1 MSTIFSYAKPISI
14 FKWWEFYAKKIFRSE
29 AFSLRQCQHPFPG
42 RNTQCLKMIDFSQT
56 KYFLKGKHWWSGFFA
71 LVWLPV
77 TTYELSTRIW
87 LPLELIDKCVYFA
100 KTRGENT
107 HFLHKLFRLLATNS
121 RMLCHTI
128 VVRVV
133 LHWVMNS
140 RERWWCIHH
149 QISDHGWLRAM
160 FDKWN

>member
-1 MSTIFSYAKPISI
+1 MQKKHLSLRGIFSETMLASFPWPQYSMAQNDWFLTNKVLPERKALM
-14 FKWWEFYAKKIFRSE
+14 KWIFRPSS
-29 AFSLRQCQHPFPG
+29 F
-42 RNTQCLKMIDFSQT
+42 CL
-56 KYFLKGKHWWSGFFA
+56 
-71 LVWLPV
+71 WLPLNFPHV
-77 TTYELSTRIW
+77 CW